1 MFNLCLRK
9 YSTVHVGHL
18 QLFKP
23 EFYFDLQNKVLKTA
37 MNHLNNNPCLPFLQQ
52 QQSSHKE
59 DLAALHLGSHLG
71 NLDNP
76 IKSET
81 MVINT

>member
-1 MFNLCLRK
+1 
-9 YSTVHVGHL
+9 
-18 QLFKP
+18 
-23 EFYFDLQNKVLKTA
+23 

-76 IKSET
+76 VKSET